1 MNKPGRTT
9 ERPSPVQLRSAT
21 GDVENQAQSAAATCI
36 VAGSLLPWT
45 GGPLRSIGAFQR
57 ALDASVVSFV
67 ERRDM
72 PHHALPL
79 PESRLRLVA
88 CRRLPGFRHFL
99 VPELGGLTP
108 ARRLVDAAEMV
119 SCHSFYNSHPAWM
132 YGACRRRGLPY
143 WLVPH
148 GILDPYV
155 AGRNP
160 LVKRLYMTAVGRA
173 CLANA
178 AATVFS
184 SNNERDKAMRSLRI
198 ANPVVIHWPVD
209 IQPEFDRELARTD
222 LRARLGISPESRLLL
237 YLGRLHPM
245 KRPIETIQMFAA
257 AADRSWHMLLV
268 GYPDGVSMEE
278 CRRAAEA
285 CGAADRVH
293 EIPGMAAHA
302 VGEVIRGSDLFI
314 SYSRRENFNNAAA
327 ESLAAGLP
335 ILLSLGNDLVADIG
349 KSPAVGVLPE
359 QSAAAVAALAAW
371 TAMGDAERIE
381 RGRQGRQ
388 WAAANLSFHTF
399 RARLLELRR
408 EILAAHG

>member
-1 MNKPGRTT
+1 MNDPDPTA
-9 ERPSPVQLRSAT
+9 EQPSPARQPGAT
-21 GDVENQAQSAAATCI
+21 TGVGDHAPTDVAVTCI

-45 GGPLRSIGAFQR
+45 GGPLKSIGAFQR

-67 ERRDM
+67 TRRDM
-72 PHHALPL
+72 PYHALPL
-79 PESRLRLVA
+79 PESRLQLVG
-88 CRRLPGFRHFL
+88 CRRLPGFSHFL
-99 VPELGGLTP
+99 VPELRELKP

-132 YGACRRRGLPY
+132 YGVCRRHGLPY

-173 CLANA
+173 CLSNA

-184 SNNERDKAMRSLRI
+184 SNNERDKAMRSVRI

-209 IQPEFDRELARTD
+209 IPPEFDREAARAG
-222 LRARLGISPESRLLL
+222 LRARLGISPEARLLL

-257 AADRSWHMLLV
+257 AADRCWHMLLV
-268 GYPDGVSMEE
+268 GYPDGVSPEE
-278 CRRAAEA
+278 CRRAAKA
-285 CGAADRVH
+285 CGAAGRVH
-293 EIPGMAAHA
+293 VIPGLAANA
-302 VGEVIRGSDLFI
+302 VGDVIRGSDLFI

-327 ESLAAGLP
+327 ESLAAGIP

-349 KSPAVGVLPE
+349 ESPAVGVLTE
-359 QSAAAVAALAAW
+359 QTAPAALAAW
-371 TAMGDAERIE
+371 TDMEDTERID
-381 RGRQGRQ
+381 RGRLGRH
-388 WAAANLSFHTF
+388 WAAAHLSFDTF

-408 EILAAHG
+408 ETLAANG